1 MACPTCG
8 ANLVRA
14 PYEGI
19 DIALCDR
26 CGGRLVTTPEIGKLM
41 ARREASF
48 TEEQQRLAGLLR
60 SGGDRMRRAA
70 VLERGRGGVSLIP
83 CPRCT
88 ATMMRRH
95 YSYEYA
101 VEVDYCHLC
110 DLTWFEKDELE
121 ALQLLVEQQAGLRR
135 ARCAASRW

>member
-8 ANLVRA
+8 ADLVRA

-26 CGGRLVTTPEIGKLM
+26 CGGRLVTTLEIGKLL
-41 ARREASF
+41 ARREAAF
-48 TEEQQRLAGLLR
+48 TEDQLRLAGLLET
-60 SGGDRMRRAA
+60 GGDRLRRAA
-70 VLERGRGGVSLIP
+70 VLERGRAGVALIR

-101 VEVDYCHLC
+101 VEVDHCRIC

-121 ALQLLVEQQAGLRR
+121 ALQALVEQQTG
-135 ARCAASRW
+135 